1 MPLDHEDTAT
11 AAEDF
16 RDGGEASLS
25 REFVL
30 DVEGAIALGELGA
43 RSRTRRRPP

>member
-11 AAEDF
+11 PAEDF

-30 DVEGAIALGELGA
+30 
-43 RSRTRRRPP
+43 